1 MVGTLSLDVVLCLI
15 LAASAADGRQQ
26 GGQNTQPL
34 ASSEMIA
41 PSMLSRIIL
50 RPKADSRQPIA
61 VIPFFVAL
69 FVTQLAHASDA
80 DLINALQS
88 LDANVVPAEQR
99 ESLANQVRDQ
109 QRRLLRE
116 SNEHSSAEWR
126 QIKTRDDWER
136 LRREKLASLKR
147 SLGSWPEPPTSV
159 PVRVSSTFD
168 GEGFVIENILI
179 ESRPGWWVSANLYRP
194 AKPRESM
201 PGLLICHA
209 HHTPKEHGEL
219 QDMGMTWARAGC
231 VVLVMDQVGHG
242 ERRQHPFATAAD
254 FSKPYRVGPADYSF
268 RYDSA
273 IQLSLVGESLV
284 GWMVWDMM
292 RGVDVL
298 LARPGVDPKKL
309 ILLGAV
315 AGGGDPVAVTGALD
329 DRFAAVVPFNFGGP
343 QPETRYPLPD
353 DAETSF
359 NYAGGGSWESTRNLR
374 DSAGAGFLPWVIVG
388 GIAPRRLVYAHE
400 FNWDQ
405 DRDPVWKRLQ
415 TIFGFYDHADFLTFT
430 HGRGAVTGSS
440 AQDTHCTHIGRTH
453 RVRIHEA
460 FRSWFG
466 IEVSPESEFSA
477 RLSADRLRCWTPE
490 LKQELKPKSL
500 AEMTTAL
507 ADQFSERRLR
517 ERLTPIIAGENRREF
532 RRRWADVLRV
542 TSEDRLAE
550 EQRVRQE
557 TATTV
562 RVEAVMLTSSS
573 GNRTPLVLLTPK
585 RLREQQPIVVAV
597 CSQGKE
603 RLLKERSR
611 DIAELLEHGTA
622 VCLVDPRGIGESK
635 LGDSHGRRSS
645 ATSISST
652 ALMLGTP
659 LLGQQ
664 LSDVRLALTWLRNQP
679 ELKGR
684 RFALWGESL
693 TPPNPD
699 TALFRQ
705 PRDDDQ
711 ALPAPSEP
719 QAPLLAL
726 LTGLFEDDIS
736 AIYTVGGLTSWRSLL
751 ADYLVLTAHD
761 SLVPGVLTVGDIADL
776 SKPTH
781 TNCRI
786 RIESAVDGW
795 NRLTPTNSPREGP
808 VKWLVD

>member
-1 MVGTLSLDVVLCLI
+1 MNAPSPRRNAFLRPMAVILFLISAKCWTTLSHADDELI
-15 LAASAADGRQQ
+15 K
-26 GGQNTQPL
+26 T
-34 ASSEMIA
+34 
-41 PSMLSRIIL
+41 
-50 RPKADSRQPIA
+50 
-61 VIPFFVAL
+61 
-69 FVTQLAHASDA
+69 
-80 DLINALQS
+80 LQS
-88 LDANVVPAEQR
+88 LDAKVVPDNER
-99 ESLANQVRDQ
+99 ESFANQVRDQ
-109 QRRLLRE
+109 QRRLIRE
-116 SNEHSSAEWR
+116 ANGRSSAEWQ
-126 QIKTRDDWER
+126 QIKTRADWER
-136 LRREKLASLKR
+136 YRGEKLAALKK
-147 SLGSWPEPPTSV
+147 SLGSWPQPPVTV
-159 PVRVSSTFD
+159 PVRVSATLD
-168 GEGFVIENILI
+168 GDGFAIDNILF
-179 ESRPGWWVSANLYRP
+179 ESRLGWWVTANLYRP

-242 ERRQHPFATAAD
+242 ERRQHPFGSAAD
-254 FSKPYRVGPADYSF
+254 FDKPYRVGHADYSF

-284 GWMVWDMM
+284 GWMTWDMM

-298 LARPGVDPKKL
+298 LARPGVDPKRL

-315 AGGGDPVAVTGALD
+315 AGGGDPVAVTGAID
-329 DRFAAVVPFNFGGP
+329 ERFTAVVPFNFGGP
-343 QPETRYPLPD
+343 QPETKYPLPD

-374 DSAGAGFLPWVIVG
+374 DSAASGFLPWAIVG

-400 FNWDQ
+400 FNWDEV
-405 DRDPVWKRLQ
+405 RDPVWKRLQ
-415 TIFGFYDHADFLTFT
+415 TIFGFYDHTDFLSST

-440 AQDTHCTHIGRTH
+440 PQDTHCTHIGRTH

-466 IEVSPESEFSA
+466 IEASPDTEFSS
-477 RLSADRLRCWTPE
+477 RVPADRLRCWTPE
-490 LKQELKPKSL
+490 LKQELKPKTL
-500 AEMTTAL
+500 AEMTTAI
-507 ADQFSERRLR
+507 ADQFAARTQPAKSKPVLMEEVHKDL
-517 ERLTPIIAGENRREF
+517 
-532 RRRWADVLRV
+532 RRRWTLLLGTVPKESLVA
-542 TSEDRLAE
+542 EKRL
-550 EQRVRQE
+550 RQE
-557 TATTV
+557 TQGTI
-562 RVEAVMLTSSS
+562 RVETDILSSSS
-573 GNRTPLVLLTPK
+573 GIRIPIVLLKP
-585 RLREQQPIVVAV
+585 RELRDQQRVVIAI

-603 RLLKERSR
+603 RLLKERSQ
-611 DIAELLEHGTA
+611 DIAEMLERGA
-622 VCLVDPRGIGESK
+622 AICLVDPRGIGESK

-664 LSDVRLALTWLRNQP
+664 LRDVRLTLAWLREQP

-684 RFALWGESL
+684 RFAVWGESL

-719 QAPLLAL
+719 QAPLLAS
-726 LTGLFEDDIS
+726 LTGLFEDDVS
-736 AIYTVGGLTSWRSLL
+736 AIYTAGGLTSWRACL

-761 SLVPGVLTVGDIADL
+761 SLVPGALTAGDVSDLIA
-776 SKPTH
+776 PH
-781 TNCRI
+781 GINRRV
-786 RIESAVDGW
+786 RIEASVDGW
-795 NRLTPTNSPREGP
+795 NRLTPANSKREGP
-808 VKWLVD
+808 VKWLVN

>member
-1 MVGTLSLDVVLCLI
+1 MNVPSPHHNAVI
-15 LAASAADGRQQ
+15 RPMADGRW
-26 GGQNTQPL
+26 L
-34 ASSEMIA
+34 M
-41 PSMLSRIIL
+41 
-50 RPKADSRQPIA
+50 A
-61 VIPFFVAL
+61 VITLCVVAAYWR
-69 FVTQLAHASDA
+69 TPAQAA
-80 DLINALQS
+80 DDELIKSLQS
-88 LDANVVPAEQR
+88 LDAQVVPAAER
-99 ESLANQVRDQ
+99 ETFTNQVREQ
-109 QRRLLRE
+109 QRRLMRDA
-116 SNEHSSAEWR
+116 NEHSSAEWR
-126 QIKTRDDWER
+126 QIKSRDDWER
-136 LRREKLASLKR
+136 FRREKLTALKK
-147 SLGSWPEPPTSV
+147 SLGSWPEPPASV
-159 PVRVSSTFD
+159 PVRVTSTFEGD
-168 GEGFVIENILI
+168 GFVIENIVFQ
-179 ESRPGWWVSANLYRP
+179 SRPGWWVTANLYRP

-231 VVLVMDQVGHG
+231 LVLVMDQVGHG

-254 FSKPYRVGPADYSF
+254 FDKPYRVGHADYSF

-273 IQLSLVGESLV
+273 MQLQLVGESLV
-284 GWMVWDMM
+284 GWMAWDMM

-298 LARPGVDPKKL
+298 LARPGIDPKRL

-329 DRFAAVVPFNFGGP
+329 ERFAAVVPFNFGGP
-343 QPETRYPLPD
+343 QPESRYPLPD

-374 DSAGAGFLPWVIVG
+374 DSASHGFLPWVIVG

-405 DRDPVWKRLQ
+405 ERDPVWKRLQ
-415 TIFGFYDHADFLTFT
+415 TIFGFYDHTDFLAFT
-430 HGRGAVTGSS
+430 LGRGAVTGSS
-440 AQDTHCTHIGRTH
+440 PQDTHCTHIGKTH
-453 RVRIHEA
+453 RIRIHEA

-466 IEVSPESEFSA
+466 IEISLETEFSS
-477 RLSADRLRCWTPE
+477 RLPADRLRCWTPE
-490 LKQELKPKSL
+490 LKQELQPKSL

-507 ADQFSERRLR
+507 ADQFAATNVRDRQTRLVASESRRD
-517 ERLTPIIAGENRREF
+517 F
-532 RRRWADVLRV
+532 RRRWTELLRV
-542 TSEDRLAE
+542 ASDDPLVV
-550 EQRVRQE
+550 EQRLRQE
-557 TATTV
+557 TAATV
-562 RVEAVMLTSSS
+562 RVEAVALMSSS
-573 GNRTPLVLLTPK
+573 GNRTPLVLLTPQK
-585 RLREQQPIVVAV
+585 LRDGQPVVVAL

-611 DIAELLEHGTA
+611 DVAELLARGAA

-645 ATSISST
+645 ATSMSST

-659 LLGQQ
+659 LLGHQ
-664 LSDVRLALTWLRNQP
+664 LRDVRLALTWLRKQP

-693 TPPNPD
+693 TPPNPN

-726 LTGLFEDDIS
+726 LAGLFEDDVS
-736 AIYTVGGLTSWRSLL
+736 AIYTAGGLSSWRSLL
-751 ADYLVLTAHD
+751 AEYLVLTAHD
-761 SLVPGVLTVGDIADL
+761 SIVPGVLTAGDLTDL
-776 SKPTH
+776 IEPFRSD
-781 TNCRI
+781 RRV
-786 RIESAVDGW
+786 RIEAAVDGW
-795 NRLTPTNSPREGP
+795 NRLVPANSKREGP
-808 VKWLVD
+808 VKWLVE

>member
-1 MVGTLSLDVVLCLI
+1 MNTPPPRHNDFVRPI
-15 LAASAADGRQQ
+15 ADGRW
-26 GGQNTQPL
+26 PL
-34 ASSEMIA
+34 A
-41 PSMLSRIIL
+41 
-50 RPKADSRQPIA
+50 
-61 VIPFFVAL
+61 VIAL
-69 FVTQLAHASDA
+69 FVVALLATPRAHAEDEELLKS
-80 DLINALQS
+80 LQS
-88 LDANVVPAEQR
+88 LDAQVVPTAER
-99 ESLANQVRDQ
+99 ESFANQVRDQ
-109 QRRLLRE
+109 QRRQMRDANDR
-116 SNEHSSAEWR
+116 STVEWR

-136 LRREKLASLKR
+136 FRRDKLTALKK
-147 SLGSWPEPPTSV
+147 SLGSWPKTPSAVPT
-159 PVRVSSTFD
+159 RVTATFD
-168 GEGFVIENILI
+168 GDGFAIENLLY
-179 ESRPGWWVSANLYRP
+179 ETRPGWWVTANLYRP
-194 AKPRESM
+194 SKPRESM

-231 VVLVMDQVGHG
+231 VVLVIDQVGHG

-254 FSKPYRVGPADYSF
+254 FNKPYRVGPADYSF
-268 RYDSA
+268 RYDSS
-273 IQLSLVGESLV
+273 IQLQLVGESLV
-284 GWMVWDMM
+284 GWMAWDMM

-298 LARPGVDPKKL
+298 LARPGVDPKRL

-329 DRFAAVVPFNFGGP
+329 ERFAAVVPFNFGGP
-343 QPETRYPLPD
+343 QPETRFPLPD
-353 DAETSF
+353 DAEVAF

-400 FNWDQ
+400 FKWDQ

-415 TIFGFYDHADFLTFT
+415 TIFGLYDHTDFLAFT
-430 HGRGAVTGSS
+430 HGSGAVTGSS
-440 AQDTHCTHIGRTH
+440 PQDTHCTHIGKTH
-453 RVRIHEA
+453 RIRIHEA

-466 IEVSPESEFSA
+466 IDVSPETEFSS
-477 RLSADRLRCWTPE
+477 RLPADRLRCWTPE

-507 ADQFSERRLR
+507 ADQFAARNQR
-517 ERLTPIIAGENRREF
+517 ERQTQLIAGDNRRDL
-532 RRRWADVLRV
+532 RRRWTELLNVASDDPLIV
-542 TSEDRLAE
+542 

-557 TATTV
+557 TAATV
-562 RVEAVMLTSSS
+562 RVEAVALMSSS
-573 GNRTPLVLLTPK
+573 GNRVPIVLLTPK
-585 RLREQQPIVVAV
+585 TLRDGQPVVVAI

-611 DIAELLEHGTA
+611 DVADLLARGTA

-645 ATSISST
+645 ATSMSST

-664 LSDVRLALTWLRNQP
+664 LRDVRLAMTWLRKQP
-679 ELKGR
+679 DLKGR

-736 AIYTVGGLTSWRSLL
+736 AIYTAGGLTSWRSLL
-751 ADYLVLTAHD
+751 SDYLVLTAYD
-761 SLVPGVLTVGDIADL
+761 SLVPGALTVGDIADL
-776 SKPTH
+776 IEPVRSD
-781 TNCRI
+781 RRV
-786 RIESAVDGW
+786 RIEAAVDGW
-795 NRLTPTNSPREGP
+795 NRQVPANAKREGP
-808 VKWLVD
+808 TKWLVE